1 MKDECDKTESDSEVE
16 YFKSKKEYKE
26 IISLDCFTLFQK
38 IYTQLSFKNK
48 LTLSDFSVTLQVRK
62 LSKFKVSKSTIKYK
76 FFFVEISSKIRL
88 LFIKQI
94 QA

>member
-1 MKDECDKTESDSEVE
+1 MKDKNNKIECDLEVKHL
-16 YFKSKKEYKE
+16 KSKKEYKN